1 MPDTSYGAKPSPAGL
16 NSAAR
21 QIHLRWKIN
30 ELAAATIAAGL
41 LLPASSA
48 IGQDIRVPSDYE
60 PYSLAVISDEMRYSA
75 AAQPEGTVNRHG
87 EVEYLGNNVFGLHWY
102 VEANEAVWHFVT
114 AGDPDDEAILFVHGH
129 PDTWW
134 SWATVMA
141 HLSDDFYVIAVDTL
155 GYGQSDKRLDLDL
168 TYGGVAT
175 GVGALMSEI
184 GVETFNL
191 VGHDRGSVVGDHMVS
206 QDDINPRIL
215 AYLRMQQSAD
225 QPHGFPRPNHE
236 GMTDVAFHTTPDF
249 MRDLYE
255 SDYFSVE
262 MNESH
267 IARAAWEYGF
277 EGTAEAAAVRYS
289 DASFDKELEFRL
301 AEVFP
306 KMTMPVVFMQ
316 GAHDPGQRPEEY
328 WRTAEIVPNGEV
340 LIVDTNH
347 FIQAE
352 DPELV
357 AATARDLF
365 D

>member
-1 MPDTSYGAKPSPAGL
+1 MSVKVSISCKPQFTCARGITVSTVACVILASGL
-16 NSAAR
+16 AHAD
-21 QIHLRWKIN
+21 
-30 ELAAATIAAGL
+30 G
-41 LLPASSA
+41 
-48 IGQDIRVPSDYE
+48 IRVPSNYE
-60 PYSLAVISDEMRYSA
+60 PYPLAQITDEMRYPA
-75 AAQPEGTVNRHG
+75 APQPSGTVNRHG
-87 EVEYLGNNVFGLHWY
+87 EIEYLADNVFGTHWY

-114 AGDPDDEAILFVHGH
+114 AGDPDDEVILFIHGH

-134 SWATVMA
+134 SWHQVMA
-141 HLSDDFYVIAVDTL
+141 HLADDFYVIAVDTL

-175 GVGALMSEI
+175 GVAKLMTEI
-184 GVETFNL
+184 GVAHFNL
-191 VGHDRGSVVGDHMVS
+191 VGHDRGSVVGDHMVA
-206 QDDINPRIL
+206 QDDVNPRIL

-236 GMTDVAFHTTPDF
+236 AMKDVAFHTTPNF

-262 MNESH
+262 MSEDH
-267 IARAAWEYGF
+267 LARAAWEYGF
-277 EGTAEAAAVRYS
+277 EGTAEAAAIRYS

-306 KMTMPVVFMQ
+306 RMTMPVVFMQ
-316 GAHDPGQRPEEY
+316 GADDPGQRPEEY
-328 WRTAEIVPNGEV
+328 WRTADMVPDGKV
-340 LIVDTNH
+340 LIVDANH

-352 DPELV
+352 KPEIV
-357 AATARDLF
+357 ADAARDLF

>member
-1 MPDTSYGAKPSPAGL
+1 MKRSILLSIIVSVSIS
-16 NSAAR
+16 SAASAQQLTETDPYR
-21 QIHLRWKIN
+21 PYPLAQISN
-30 ELAAATIAAGL
+30 EILY
-41 LLPASSA
+41 P
-48 IGQDIRVPSDYE
+48 
-60 PYSLAVISDEMRYSA
+60 
-75 AAQPEGTVNRHG
+75 AAQPPDGTVSRHG
-87 EVEYLGNNVFGLHWY
+87 EIEYLAQNVFGTHWY
-102 VEANEAVWHFVT
+102 VEANGAVWHFVT
-114 AGDPDDEAILFVHGH
+114 AGDPKDEAILFVHGH

-134 SWATVMA
+134 SWHEVMSYLA
-141 HLSDDFYVIAVDTL
+141 DDFYVIAVDTL

-175 GVGALMSEI
+175 GVAALMTEI
-184 GVETFNL
+184 GIEAFNL

-225 QPHGFPRPNHE
+225 QPHGLPRPDHA
-236 GMTDVAFHTTPDF
+236 GMTEVSFHSNPTLI
-249 MRDLYE
+249 RDLFE
-255 SDYFSVE
+255 SNYFSVE
-262 MNESH
+262 MSEEH
-267 IARAAWEYGF
+267 IARATWEYGF

-306 KMTMPVVFMQ
+306 RMTMPVVFMQ

-328 WRTAEIVPNGEV
+328 WRTADMVPDGKV
-340 LIVDTNH
+340 LIVDANH

-352 DPELV
+352 QPKLV
-357 AATARDLF
+357 ADAARDLF